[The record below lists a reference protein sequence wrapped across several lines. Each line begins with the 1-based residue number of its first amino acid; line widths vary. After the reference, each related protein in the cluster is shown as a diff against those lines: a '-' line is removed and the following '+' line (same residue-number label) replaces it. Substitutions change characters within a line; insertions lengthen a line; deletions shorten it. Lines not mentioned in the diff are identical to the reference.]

1 MDNKRERPKEKV
13 VKVWHT
19 QQEHILKNWG
29 ETSAC
34 YRYLHY
40 RAYQKFKKQS
50 MAFTI
55 PIIVISTIT
64 GTANFAQETFSPS
77 VKSYVPAGIGTLN
90 LIAAIMTTISQF
102 LKVSELMESHRVCS
116 VHYGKLSRNIRLELT
131 LPLQERSHDGSNMIE
146 ICRSEFDR
154 LIEQSP
160 PIPGDVL
167 RKFEHKMN
175 ADGGTYST
183 PEILNVQSIVP
194 YNGHREIELMKRT
207 VDKFKHAVQ
216 EADIV
221 HLPQKAGNSI
231 INEIKGLRRKG
242 VVKKHLDDI
251 EKGVQLPVDGT
262 DTEHDEDEDTNE
274 NEVKS
279 STT

>member
-1 MDNKRERPKEKV
+1 MENRRVKEKDRI
-13 VKVWHT
+13 VKVWHK

-29 ETSAC
+29 EMCAC

-40 RAYQKFKKQS
+40 RSYQKFKKQS

-55 PIIVISTIT
+55 PIIIISTIT
-64 GTANFAQETFSPS
+64 GTANFAQETFPHSMRA
-77 VKSYVPAGIGTLN
+77 YVPAGIGTLN
-90 LIAAIMTTISQF
+90 LIAAIMTTIAQF

-131 LPLQERSHDGSNMIE
+131 LPLQERTHDGSNMIE

-167 RKFEHKMN
+167 RKFEKKMDE
-175 ADGGTYST
+175 DGGTYTT
-183 PEILNVQSIVP
+183 PEILGVHSIIP
-194 YNGHREIELMKRT
+194 YNGHREIELMKKT
-207 VDKFKHAVQ
+207 VEKFKDVVC
-216 EADIV
+216 EADLI
-221 HLPQKAGNSI
+221 HLPQRAGNSI
-231 INEIKGLRRKG
+231 INEIKGLRKKG

-251 EKGVQLPVDGT
+251 ENGVQLPIDGT
-262 DTEHDEDEDTNE
+262 DTDHDKDENDDE

-279 STT
+279 GTT